1 MSPVT
6 AHPNP
11 NSRRRRLRAALVG
24 ASVAFAAA
32 GSLWLPTGGR
42 SEAST
47 AHARRATPPRAG
59 HPRST
64 GRAYE
69 LQETMFRLESEG
81 YVPAACTREG
91 TLMVNPKTHQRVTVK
106 LV

>member
-6 AHPNP
+6 AQFSPY
-11 NSRRRRLRAALVG
+11 SRRRRIRAALVA
-24 ASVAFAAA
+24 ASVAFATA

-47 AHARRATPPRAG
+47 ASGRSVTPALAG
-59 HPRST
+59 HSRAT
-64 GRAYE
+64 GRAYA

-81 YVPAACTREG
+81 YVPTACTRQG